1 MRNRSLFPLLS
12 ALLLLPTAASA
23 QLRFQPPPPASRLH
37 LLPAPAGEV
46 LRVVPVADTLGRR
59 PSYWKTGFWLGLA
72 TGVALGT
79 LVVIDPPPSDLKQ
92 STSRRLYDGFLVAAL
107 VGIPLSV
114 IGGLIGD
121 AFKKPVS
128 AGALSP

>member
-1 MRNRSLFPLLS
+1 MRNRSLLPLLTV
-12 ALLLLPTAASA
+12 LLLVPTAASA
-23 QLRFQPPPPASRLH
+23 QLRFQPPPPSSRLD
-37 LLPAPAGEV
+37 LRAQPSGEV
-46 LRVVPVADTLGRR
+46 PRVVPVADTLMRR
-59 PSYWKTGFWLGLA
+59 PTYWKTGFWLGVA

-79 LVVIDPPPSDLKQ
+79 LVVIDPPASDLRLT
-92 STSRRLYDGFLVAAL
+92 TSRRLYDGFLVASL

-128 AGALSP
+128 AGPLSP